1 MKKLL
6 AIVLAAACAV
16 SMAACAAKTGGD
28 ITLPEASMSDGQLA
42 APPEVTSVPYP
53 KDTDFV
59 KDGKVDYSG
68 YDKACGDWQ
77 AARQE
82 KLQTMV
88 DPADVAHWFTSSIPV
103 LLQGAGDENRVCS
116 PLNVYMA
123 LAMLAAVTDGQTQGQ
138 ILDALGAESLELLQ
152 KQTAQLWTENSWDDG
167 LVTST
172 LANSI
177 WLRDG
182 YSYNDETLKK
192 LGEDY
197 YASAFSG
204 EMGSDAYN
212 NMLRDWLNAHTG
224 NLLTEQANGLKL
236 DPNTVIALVSTI
248 YYRAPWSDSFY
259 DGATTQDVF
268 HAPDSDVTA
277 EFLHSSEYNTVYYGD
292 GFSAL
297 GLSLQNSGR
306 MWLLK
311 PDEGTDAAALLQN
324 EDALGFLLAN
334 GEWSQTQ
341 SATVNL
347 SLPKFDVSS
356 DLDLLDALAQLGMT
370 DVLDGMKAD
379 FTPLTTANEDGI
391 ALTQA
396 KHAARVKIDE
406 DGCEAAAYTVLA
418 PTETAIMLPEEE
430 IDFTLDEP
438 FVFAITGID
447 GLPLFVGLVNQP
459 D

>member
-6 AIVLAAACAV
+6 TWLLAAACAF
-16 SMAACAAKTGGD
+16 SLAACAAIPNTPAAENRE
-28 ITLPEASMSDGQLA
+28 LPTQQLA
-42 APPEVTSVPYP
+42 APVETVMAQYPNEAKYTSSNGNFNSE
-53 KDTDFV
+53 K
-59 KDGKVDYSG
+59 
-68 YDKACGDWQ
+68 YDADW
-77 AARQE
+77 AAWWESYQE
-82 KLQTMV
+82 KTADMT
-88 DPADVAHWFTSSIPV
+88 DPAAMTHWFTTSIPA
-103 LLQGAGDENRVCS
+103 LMQNAGKENRVCS

-123 LAMLAAVTDGQTQGQ
+123 LSMLAAVTDGESRQQ
-138 ILDALGAESLELLQ
+138 ILDALGAESLDALQ
-152 KQTAQLWTENSWDDG
+152 KQAAQLWTENSWDDG
-167 LVTST
+167 LVTSK

-182 YSYNDETLKK
+182 YSYNEDTLKK
-192 LGEDY
+192 LGEDF
-197 YASAFSG
+197 YAAAFSG

-212 NMLRDWLNAHTG
+212 NMLRDWINDHTG

-236 DPNTVIALVSTI
+236 DPNTVIALVSAI

-268 HAPDSDVTA
+268 HAPDDDVTA
-277 EFLHSSEYNTVYYGD
+277 EFMHSSEYNNVYYGD

-311 PDEGTDAAALLQN
+311 PDEGTDAAELLQN

-341 SATVNL
+341 RATVNL

-356 DLDLLDALAQLGMT
+356 DLDLLDTLAQLGMT
-370 DVLDGMKAD
+370 AVLDGEKSD
-379 FTPLTTANEDGI
+379 FTPLTTADS
-391 ALTQA
+391 ALVLTQA

-418 PTETAIMLPEEE
+418 PEATAMMGPEDE

-459 D
+459 G